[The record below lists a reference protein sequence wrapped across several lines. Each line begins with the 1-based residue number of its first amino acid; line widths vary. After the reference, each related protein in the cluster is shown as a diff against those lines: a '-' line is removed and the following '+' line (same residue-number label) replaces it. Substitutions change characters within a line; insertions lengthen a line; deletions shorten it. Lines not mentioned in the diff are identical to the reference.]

1 MTISL
6 SIRLSLLIGVC
17 LPTNLLSQVSD
28 STDIKTVQLTVLGGV
43 KSIHKRYDGKV
54 YKYEKFVSTYSKE
67 LEYALLS
74 NGFLSGSRR
83 EYLTHDTLRIIV
95 DCADQFFWSEL
106 HLDEEAESVFRESG
120 VNMNRF
126 ESSSISPY
134 RIESSLEKGLK
145 YLENNGFPFAKFE
158 FDSISF
164 QANNVSGKLTLD
176 KGRLVKIDR
185 VLVMGDLKLRESYL
199 TNFLNIKEGSLYNER
214 AIRKIPDRLES
225 IRFLKQ
231 IKTPTVSFQ
240 DDITKVVLYLNK
252 RQASSFDGIIGFLPD
267 NATGDILI
275 TGDVKLHLENALK
288 QGEVVDLN
296 WRKLQ
301 TNTQELNVEII
312 SPFILNSPFSLD
324 AKLKIYR
331 RDTLFTDVFRQVG
344 ARFVFGNANFL
355 RLFAER
361 QSTNLISTKQYANST
376 VVPQFLDRSITGYGA
391 GLSIIKLDNRINPSK
406 GFEFIPEASV
416 GTKTI
421 IENQK
426 LPEVIYDSLTLRS
439 VQVRSSLN
447 AAYYIPIV
455 PRLIWHQRGLGAS
468 LLNDQLF
475 NNEAYR
481 IGGLKSLRGF
491 DEESIFASTY
501 LILRTEVRY
510 QIDKE
515 GYFFS
520 FFDGAWY
527 ENRSLNH
534 IGRKRDVPFGFGA
547 GIAFSTKAGL
557 FSLSYA
563 LGSQKGNPIL
573 IRAAKIHFG
582 FVSLF

>member
-1 MTISL
+1 M
-6 SIRLSLLIGVC
+6 R
-17 LPTNLLSQVSD
+17 SQDSD
-28 STDIKTVQLTVLGGV
+28 STSIKIVHLTLSGGA
-43 KSIHKRYDGKV
+43 KQIQKRYDRKTFK
-54 YKYEKFVSTYSKE
+54 YKKFTSDYNQE
-67 LEYALLS
+67 LDYALLS
-74 NGFLSGSRR
+74 NGFLASSRD
-83 EYLTHDTLRIIV
+83 EIESNDSLLIKI
-95 DCADQFFWSEL
+95 DCGEQYFWSS
-106 HLDEEAESVFRESG
+106 LDLDNASESVFREAG
-120 VNMNRF
+120 INLNRF
-126 ESSSISPY
+126 KTSSISPY
-134 RIESSLEKGLK
+134 RIEVSLEKGLRH
-145 YLENNGFPFAKFE
+145 LENNGFPFAKFE
-158 FDSISF
+158 FDSLSF
-164 QANNVSGKLTLD
+164 QSNNVSGKLILT
-176 KGRLVKIDR
+176 KGRLVRIDS
-185 VLVMGDLKLRESYL
+185 VVIMGELKLRESYL
-199 TNFLNIKEGSLYNER
+199 TNFLDIKEGSLYSER
-214 AIRKIPDRLES
+214 AIRKIPNKIES
-225 IRFLKQ
+225 VRFLKQ

-301 TNTQELNVEII
+301 TNTQELNVEVI

-324 AKLKIYR
+324 GKLKIYR
-331 RDTLFTDVFRQVG
+331 RDTLFTDVFRQLG

-355 RLFAER
+355 RLFVER
-361 QSTNLISTKQYANST
+361 QTTSLISTQQYANTS
-376 VVPQFLDRSITGYGA
+376 VQPAFLDRSITGYGA
-391 GLSIIKLDNRINPSK
+391 GLSIINLDNRINPSK
-406 GFEFIPEASV
+406 GFELLPEASI

-439 VQVRSSLN
+439 LQIRSTFN
-447 AAYYIPIV
+447 AAYYVPIV
-455 PRLIWHQRGLGAS
+455 PKLIWHQRGLAAS
-468 LLNDQLF
+468 LINDQLF

-501 LILRTEVRY
+501 FILRTEIRY

-515 GYFFS
+515 GYFFG

-527 ENRSLNH
+527 ENKSLNH
-534 IGRKRDVPFGFGA
+534 IGQRRDLPFGFGA
-547 GIAFSTKAGL
+547 GITFSTKAGL

-563 LGSQKGNPIL
+563 LGSQQGNPIL